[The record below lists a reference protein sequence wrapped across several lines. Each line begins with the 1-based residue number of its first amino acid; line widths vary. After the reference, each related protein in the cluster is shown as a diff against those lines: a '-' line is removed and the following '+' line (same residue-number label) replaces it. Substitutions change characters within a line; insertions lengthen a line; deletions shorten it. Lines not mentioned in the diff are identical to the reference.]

1 MYLPHDFKE
10 TRSDI
15 LLKLIQDNALGSL
28 ITYSDQGLD
37 ANHLPFEYD
46 EKTHSLWAHIAKEND
61 LVQLL
66 QQEQDVLVIFKVNDA
81 YVSPNWYLGKLEHH
95 RTVPT
100 WNYAVVHVNG
110 IASLVEDEKVLRGV
124 LARLTRRH
132 EAKQI
137 KPWRMSDAPIDYIQ
151 EQLNEIVAVQIK
163 ITNLVGKLKLSQN
176 KSEIDQ
182 KAVADAFKEGG
193 VSDLSTMIYQE
204 LNNK

>member
-1 MYLPHDFKE
+1 M
-10 TRSDI
+10 
-15 LLKLIQDNALGSL
+15 
-28 ITYSDQGLD
+28 
-37 ANHLPFEYD
+37 
-46 EKTHSLWAHIAKEND
+46 
-61 LVQLL
+61 
-66 QQEQDVLVIFKVNDA
+66 
-81 YVSPNWYLGKLEHH
+81 
-95 RTVPT
+95 
-100 WNYAVVHVNG
+100 NG
-110 IASLVEDEKVLRGV
+110 IASLVEDDKVLRGV

-151 EQLNEIVAVQIK
+151 EQLNKIVAVQIK

-193 VSDLSTMIYQE
+193 VSDLSTMMYQE

>member
-28 ITYSDQGLD
+28 ITYSDQCLD

-95 RTVPT
+95 QTVPT

-137 KPWRMSDAPIDYIQ
+137 KPWRMSDAPTDYIK
-151 EQLNEIVAVQIK
+151 EQLNKIVAVQIK

-193 VSDLSTMIYQE
+193 VSDLSTMMYQE

>member
-15 LLKLIQDNALGSL
+15 LLKIIQDNALGSL

-37 ANHLPFEYD
+37 ANHLSFEYD

-61 LVQLL
+61 LVQFL

-95 RTVPT
+95 RAVPT

-110 IASLVEDEKVLRGV
+110 IASLVEDDKVLRGV

-151 EQLNEIVAVQIK
+151 EQLNKIVAVQIK

-176 KSEIDQ
+176 KSEVDQ

-193 VSDLSTMIYQE
+193 VSDLSTMMYQE